1 MVTLNEKGTGVCSNI
16 SIRKRSFIIKI
27 GKGIKSLS
35 LVGAV
40 VAGLSV
46 AGVAKASTVT
56 VNAGD
61 TVSEIALAN
70 GTTVS
75 QIKKDNNLDNVNLIF
90 VGDKL
95 KVNEAGKIVN
105 TQSAQVKKENTA
117 PVKETKA
124 KTTPVSQASQSSP
137 SQSSSVVSQPTQS
150 SSSSATQPTQS
161 YQSSV
166 QAPQSVSS
174 TPKAS
179 YTGSSV
185 STSDGTLSDSEA
197 QAVANQM
204 AARTGQSASYWRTI
218 MWRESNNQVHAANPS
233 SSARGLFQQLHG
245 GTGSVQEQMDN
256 AVDLYHEQ
264 GTQAWALTSD

>member
-1 MVTLNEKGTGVCSNI
+1 MVTLNEKGIGMCSNI

-46 AGVAKASTVT
+46 AGVANASTVT

-95 KVNEAGKIVN
+95 KVNEAGKVVN
-105 TQSAQVKKENTA
+105 TQSAQVKHENTA
-117 PVKETKA
+117 PVKEATP
-124 KTTPVSQASQSSP
+124 KTTPVSQASQSS
-137 SQSSSVVSQPTQS
+137 SVVSQPVQS
-150 SSSSATQPTQS
+150 SSSSATQPTQPS
-161 YQSSV
+161 QSHV

-174 TPKAS
+174 TPKSS
-179 YTGSSV
+179 YTRSSV
-185 STSDGTLSDSEA
+185 TTSDGTLSDSEV
-197 QAVANQM
+197 QAVADQM
-204 AARTGQSASYWRTI
+204 ASRTGQSASYWKSI

-233 SSARGLFQQLHG
+233 STAKGLFQTLVG
-245 GTGSVQEQMDN
+245 GEGDVQSQIDN
-256 AVDLYHEQ
+256 AVNLYNKQ